1 VLTAEAL
8 HAQVPSLPMD
18 PTTSLSDADALIEAP
33 RA

>member
-8 HAQVPSLPMD
+8 NEQAFSLPMN
-18 PTTSLSDADALIEAP
+18 PTMSLSDALIEAV

>member
-8 HAQVPSLPMD
+8 HEQALSLPMN
-18 PTTSLSDADALIEAP
+18 PTMSLSDAEALIEAS

>member
-8 HAQVPSLPMD
+8 HEQALSLKMD
-18 PTTSLSDADALIEAP
+18 PTMSLSDADALIEAV